1 MKSGMLRHKVLI
13 QNPSESTDTQGGAEF
28 TWTTVAT
35 AWAAV
40 EPLSS
45 REQYWQ
51 SQLQTLGTHKVTL
64 RYTALVT
71 SRSRILFGTRTFEI
85 TSKVNTEERGEE
97 LVLVCVE
104 VQ

>member
-1 MKSGMLRHKVLI
+1 MKAGVLRHKVSI

-71 SRSRILFGTRTFEI
+71 SRSRILFGARVFEI
-85 TSKVNTEERGEE
+85 TNITNTEERNEE
-97 LVLVCVE
+97 LTLICVE